1 MDDLDLGQTV
11 RGFAAGHTLF
21 NCYTLE
27 KILGRGGMGIV
38 WLARDA
44 KLERAVALKFLPE
57 LMVLDEQAVAD
68 LKRETKKSQEP
79 RHHHIVSVYDL

>member
-1 MDDLDLGQTV
+1 MDELDLGQTL
-11 RGFAAGHTLF
+11 RGFAAGNILF
-21 NCYTLE
+21 NRYTLE

-38 WLARDA
+38 WLARDV

-68 LKRETKKSQEP
+68 LKRETKKS
-79 RHHHIVSVYDL
+79 RSCGITTSCRSTIL